1 MVDKRKKVLMKKL
14 ALMALAV
21 MAIGGAIAQEVAL
34 ATARSQ
40 ITQALESADVMAQL
54 FKGLSAQDQVTFLSE
69 VNAAIEK
76 MPASN
81 DEKAAKYLAVNK
93 VALQNVKKGNS
104 ANLLAEM
111 VATVPPEYLTILNE
125 RVASDLLKRTPGR
138 YTDEQYVSISKAVL
152 AAVRDRLRTAN
163 NPEVRETFAIL
174 MFVNASNGTPA
185 GLADTLAADMANP
198 QAKEMAMKE
207 WLPAALGVN
216 QARTY
221 DPLLGAADAG
231 EQPNAP
237 EEDPVSPRV
246 IAAPSEMGM
255 LSVLADL
262 AGVKQDTDKISTSF
276 SNLLINDPN
285 QFGLPP
291 AMDNGLSRI
300 PVDEQIQ
307 ENHRGDQQEPGGY
320 PGQGI

>member
-1 MVDKRKKVLMKKL
+1 MKKL

-40 ITQALESADVMAQL
+40 ITQAVDSADVMAQL
-54 FKGLSAQDQVTFLSE
+54 MQGLSAQDQVKFLSE

-81 DEKAAKYLAVNK
+81 NEKAAKYLAVNK
-93 VALQNVKKGNS
+93 AALQNAKKGNL
-104 ANLLAEM
+104 ATLMAEM
-111 VATVPPEYLTILNE
+111 FATLPPEHLTILNE

-138 YTDEQYVSISKAVL
+138 YTDEQYVDISKTSL
-152 AAVRDRLRTAN
+152 ATIRDRLRTAN

-185 GLADTLAADMANP
+185 DLANTLAADMPHAE
-198 QAKEMAMKE
+198 AKEMAMKE
-207 WLPAALGVN
+207 WLPSALGVN
-216 QARTY
+216 QAKTY

-237 EEDPVSPRV
+237 KEEPMPPRV
-246 IAAPSEMGM
+246 MARASEMGM
-255 LSVLADL
+255 LAILADL
-262 AGVKQDTDKISTSF
+262 AGVKQDAYAVSSAF

-291 AMDNGLSRI
+291 SLNSDLSRV

-307 ENHRGDQQEPGGY
+307 EYPRDEQEPGGY

>member
-1 MVDKRKKVLMKKL
+1 MKKL
-14 ALMALAV
+14 VLMALSV
-21 MAIGGAIAQEVAL
+21 MAIGGVVAQEVSL

-40 ITQALESADVMAQL
+40 ITQAVESADVMAQL
-54 FKGLSAQDQVTFLSE
+54 VQGLSAQDQVTFVSE

-81 DEKAAKYLAVNK
+81 NEKAAKYLAVNK
-93 VALQNVKKGNS
+93 AALQNAKKGNL

-111 VATVPPEYLTILNE
+111 FASVPPEYLTILNE
-125 RVASDLLKRTPGR
+125 RVASDLLKRTPDR
-138 YTDEQYVSISKAVL
+138 YTDEQYTAISKAVM
-152 AAVRDRLRTAN
+152 ATVRDRMQTAN

-185 GLADTLAADMANP
+185 GLANALAADMVNP

-207 WLPAALGVN
+207 WIPAALGVN
-216 QARTY
+216 QAKTY

-237 EEDPVSPRV
+237 KEEPMAPRV
-246 IAAPSEMGM
+246 MAGASEVGM

-262 AGVKQDTDKISTSF
+262 AGVKQDADHVRSSF
-276 SNLLINDPN
+276 SNLLMNDPN

-291 AMDNGLSRI
+291 SLNSDLSRV
-300 PVDEQIQ
+300 PLDERIQ
-307 ENHRGDQQEPGGY
+307 EFPRGEQEPGGY